1 MWFFVEVGEGEG
13 GARRPVYPFLVLWC
27 VCGFFGGVCGWSGV
41 SLRRAVMAQSLRPI
55 VGSGNYVT
63 NEFLPVHLGNSS
75 RPTNLQMETMSLYCL
90 FVVSFL
96 YLWLTI
102 YAIRQV
108 VGVICVSGKQSL
120 SSKTARQRYLGVQ
133 FGTAFHGAVR
143 FCLLLMAYFT
153 DTESV
158 GISTT
163 NLRRAVLGDVPGFI
177 FVVIYLLILQDAHSK
192 FTSYFTFTGGS
203 NPESPL
209 LPSGG
214 ESGRGGY
221 SSMFTS
227 ESARRKMGSM
237 RRRLKPKLQNNDTL
251 RIVLT
256 TIFALCALGWLIIIV
271 LISSNEVKAEIER
284 LNEMRDGLFFGLF
297 FTVSVLAIASVYRA
311 RYIEDE
317 AFVVRQFGFSP
328 SSLNFLLWTIM
339 VTFLI
344 RFSAVS
350 ATTFDVRETG
360 RPVLIIPNSDVV
372 DLIFSVSYYI
382 VCELICANVTIH
394 ILRNRLFTD
403 DHEEA
408 LEKGTLPE
416 SMEISPL
423 EITGL
428 EAVGSGGYGVVY
440 VANYR
445 SLSVAVKKFHP
456 KLGCS
461 ELPQSVHTEQ
471 RRRFVQEAQILCK
484 LRSPR
489 VVSMLGF
496 TYFPQEKSFAVVMGY
511 MERGSLFKLL
521 HGSNI
526 PLNVGGAVQC
536 AERIAEGLVFLHASG
551 IIHRDLKS
559 GNILIDD
566 SFNPKICDFGLSK
579 QFESDDSLSS
589 MPSAHGTVSWSA
601 PELLLGRECT
611 TKVDIYSFSF
621 ILYELLARAI
631 PHRRLQNAEVI
642 YGVLGRKQLRPSMP
656 KILQDC
662 DLKATDLT
670 AWQEAKASESDL
682 LQILAAGWAPDPV
695 KRPTADLILEQLRE
709 WRNRAPAFILSIEL
723 DREEVRLQKKKERKL
738 EERAQAE
745 KVSPERRESE
755 PEGSSEK

>member
-1 MWFFVEVGEGEG
+1 
-13 GARRPVYPFLVLWC
+13 
-27 VCGFFGGVCGWSGV
+27 
-41 SLRRAVMAQSLRPI
+41 
-55 VGSGNYVT
+55 
-63 NEFLPVHLGNSS
+63 
-75 RPTNLQMETMSLYCL
+75 
-90 FVVSFL
+90 
-96 YLWLTI
+96 
-102 YAIRQV
+102 
-108 VGVICVSGKQSL
+108 
-120 SSKTARQRYLGVQ
+120 
-133 FGTAFHGAVR
+133 
-143 FCLLLMAYFT
+143 
-153 DTESV
+153 V

-445 SLSVAVKKFHP
+445 P
-456 KLGCS
+456 N
-461 ELPQSVHTEQ
+461 
-471 RRRFVQEAQILCK
+471 FV
-484 LRSPR
+484 
-489 VVSMLGF
+489 
-496 TYFPQEKSFAVVMGY
+496 
-511 MERGSLFKLL
+511 
-521 HGSNI
+521 
-526 PLNVGGAVQC
+526 
-536 AERIAEGLVFLHASG
+536 
-551 IIHRDLKS
+551 
-559 GNILIDD
+559 
-566 SFNPKICDFGLSK
+566 
-579 QFESDDSLSS
+579 
-589 MPSAHGTVSWSA
+589 
-601 PELLLGRECT
+601 
-611 TKVDIYSFSF
+611 
-621 ILYELLARAI
+621 
-631 PHRRLQNAEVI
+631 
-642 YGVLGRKQLRPSMP
+642 
-656 KILQDC
+656 
-662 DLKATDLT
+662 
-670 AWQEAKASESDL
+670 
-682 LQILAAGWAPDPV
+682 
-695 KRPTADLILEQLRE
+695 
-709 WRNRAPAFILSIEL
+709 
-723 DREEVRLQKKKERKL
+723 
-738 EERAQAE
+738 
-745 KVSPERRESE
+745 
-755 PEGSSEK
+755 